1 MALSA
6 LPLPSA
12 LGGKGKGE
20 RDGSGAGDETGVSIA
35 RPDLPSL
42 PSTLSAACGG
52 EGATVK

>member
-6 LPLPSA
+6 LPLPST

>member
-12 LGGKGKGE
+12 LGGKGKRG
-20 RDGSGAGDETGVSIA
+20 RDGSSAGDETGVSIA

-42 PSTLSAACGG
+42 PRPSRPLVAERGRQ
-52 EGATVK
+52 